1 MPVERVVWVEIDTDG
16 CALDFG
22 VGACPAALAGA
33 VVRKC
38 YRTWATCPTVAT
50 QAAYVPTV
58 RTLRFVQPRAGLPR
72 GGPLMIPALLSVSE
86 VSATAN
92 IAGADDRMGGFGR
105 RGTGKAVFRDFR
117 YHDGA
122 TDLYAGQRRSGAAQ
136 IDEGPY
142 EPNDRGTFFGRLRAR
157 WPYYTGRPF
166 RRIEADLDGGV
177 LTVRETRHFVITE
190 MAGPDTDGKVTVEYS
205 DVLDL
210 ADSDRVVAPKPTP
223 GQLAADIDALAG
235 ALTLTPA
242 GVGDAHYP
250 ATGRLCIGS
259 EIVSFTRTGD
269 AFTLTGRGLSSTTA
283 AAHKAGDTA
292 QLTFSV
298 QNARIDDTLLTL
310 LRDFGGIPADW
321 FPVAEW
327 AAEVSRWMP
336 AVRLTTDVCTPT
348 GVAKLAGEL
357 AVLGVTVWPDD
368 VARKVRLRCNRPVFG
383 DTVAQLDERRHIL
396 SIKAEDRNEARLT
409 DVFFYSVQIDPTK
422 SATSADNYRR
432 AAHVWDERAT
442 SPRAHGDTRIR
453 RVFCR
458 WLNQGADAVVAGL
471 ARRLL
476 NRFADAPRHLRIV
489 ARRDS
494 APALVAVADVTTRAL
509 QDVTGRSDPARVQI
523 ISQRAEAG
531 SGNVEL
537 VAQAYDFSGRYGVAT
552 NNSRPTY
559 SLSTQ
564 RQRANGFY
572 AVNPATM
579 TFPDGTGPYRAI

>member
-22 VGACPAALAGA
+22 VAPCPAALGGA
-33 VVRKC
+33 VQRKC
-38 YRTWATCPTVAT
+38 YRTWETCPTVAA

-58 RTLRFVQPRAGLPR
+58 RTLRFIQPRAGLPR
-72 GGPLMIPALLSVSE
+72 GGPVMIPALVSVSE

-92 IAGADDRMGGFGR
+92 IAGADDRMSAFGR

-117 YHDGA
+117 YHDGL

-136 IDEGPY
+136 LDEGPY
-142 EPNDRGTFFGRLRAR
+142 EPGDRGTFFGKLRAR

-166 RRIEADLDGGV
+166 RRIEAELSGGV
-177 LTVRETRHFVITE
+177 LTVLETRHLVITE
-190 MAGPDTDGKVTVEYS
+190 MAGPDTDGKVTLEYS

-210 ADSDRVVAPKPTP
+210 ADSERVVAPKPTP
-223 GQLAADIDALAG
+223 GQLAADIDAVAT

-259 EIVSFTRTGD
+259 EIVSFARTGD
-269 AFTLTGRGLSSTTA
+269 AFTLTARGLSGTTA
-283 AAHKAGDTA
+283 GPHKVGDTA

-310 LRDFGGIPADW
+310 LRDFGGIPASW

-327 AAEVSRWMP
+327 AAEITRWMP
-336 AVRLTTDVCTPT
+336 SVRLTTDICAPT

-357 AVLGVTVWPDD
+357 AVLGITVWPDD
-368 VARKVRLRCNRPVFG
+368 VAQKVRLRANRPVFG
-383 DTVAQLDERRHIL
+383 DTVAKLNERDDIL
-396 SIKAEDRNEARLT
+396 SMKAEDRNDARLT
-409 DVFFYSVQIDPTK
+409 DVFFYSVQVDPTK

-432 AAHVWDERAT
+432 FTHRWDARAT

-458 WLNQGADAVVAGL
+458 WLNQGADAVVGGL
-471 ARRLL
+471 AQRLL
-476 NRFADAPRHLRIV
+476 NRFSDTPRHLRMV
-489 ARRDS
+489 VRRAK
-494 APALVAVADVTTRAL
+494 APALVAVAEVTTRAL
-509 QDVTGRSDPARVQI
+509 QDATGRSEPARVQI
-523 ISQRAEAG
+523 ISREAEAG

-552 NNSRPTY
+552 GNARPTY
-559 SLSTQ
+559 SNSTLK
-564 RQRANGFY
+564 QRANGFY
-572 AVNPATM
+572 AVDPVTLQ
-579 TFPDGTGPYRAI
+579 FPDGTGPYRAI